1 MSDGRNGSK
10 EIFSKTALYFI
21 LIILLAGILLPF
33 YWMIKTSLESNIS
46 LFKFPPSFFTP
57 KPNWSSYV
65 DIFIERPLLQW
76 FQNSLK
82 VSLIVTFFSMIVS
95 GFSAYS
101 LSRFPTR
108 LNKTVGFIILTT
120 QMFPGTFLLLPI
132 YMIFRSLGLV
142 DTHTGITVAY
152 ITFTLPVCIWM
163 LKGYFDSVPVEIE
176 ESAIIDGCSRMGI
189 LFRMTL
195 PLSLAGIAATSIY
208 AFIQAWDEFMFVF
221 LLISSDSKWLLSNG
235 LFSLIGEYLT
245 PWNWLMAIGTVYTLP
260 AVVLFLFLQRYL
272 VSGVTSGA
280 VKG

>member
-1 MSDGRNGSK
+1 MSNRQNK
-10 EIFSKTALYFI
+10 PKQI
-21 LIILLAGILLPF
+21 LFRTTFYIVIIILMAIILFPF
-33 YWMIKTSLESNIS
+33 YWMLKTSLESNINV
-46 LFKFPPSFFTP
+46 FRFPPTFITP

-65 DIFIERPLLQW
+65 SIFTERPLMQW
-76 FQNSLK
+76 FMNSLK
-82 VSLIVTFFSMIVS
+82 VSLIVTFFSIIVS

-101 LSRFPTR
+101 LSRFPSR
-108 LNKTVGFIILTT
+108 LNKTIGFIILTT
-120 QMFPGTFLLLPI
+120 QMFPGTLLLLPI

-142 DTHTGITVAY
+142 DSHTGISIAY

-163 LKGYFDSVPVEIE
+163 LKGYFDTVPVEIE

-195 PLSLAGIAATSIY
+195 PLSLSGIAATSIY
-208 AFIQAWDEFMFVF
+208 AFIQGWDEFMFVF

-235 LFSLIGEYLT
+235 LFSLIGEYTT

-260 AVVLFLFLQRYL
+260 AVILFLFLQRYL